1 MKNILFKLIVLMLLV
16 TLSIFRVA
24 AENNT
29 LVNTIIGDKNAKITV
44 KEYLSLTC
52 SHCSNFHI
60 KTFPKLKTNLI
71 DTGIIKLELI
81 DYPLDKLAM
90 VASAIVKSL
99 PKESHFDTI
108 NILLKNQKKWAY
120 SQDPINELLKF
131 SKKIGITEDKF
142 KKIITNREL
151 MQKILNKME
160 AENSKF
166 DIQSTP
172 TFIINDN
179 HKISGY
185 LSYNEFKEK
194 LKEFGLIK

>member
-1 MKNILFKLIVLMLLV
+1 MINY
-16 TLSIFRVA
+16 
-24 AENNT
+24 N
-29 LVNTIIGDKNAKITV
+29 KI
-44 KEYLSLTC
+44 K
-52 SHCSNFHI
+52 
-60 KTFPKLKTNLI
+60 
-71 DTGIIKLELI
+71 LI

-90 VASAIVKSL
+90 AASTKWNHFKRKSL
-99 PKESHFDTI
+99 WY
-108 NILLKNQKKWAY
+108 NQHIIKKSKKWA
-120 SQDPINELLKF
+120 ILKTNKRIIKVF
-131 SKKIGITEDKF
+131 KKIGITEDKF

-185 LSYNEFKEK
+185 LSYD
-194 LKEFGLIK
+194 LKKNLKNLA

>member
-1 MKNILFKLIVLMLLV
+1 
-16 TLSIFRVA
+16 
-24 AENNT
+24 
-29 LVNTIIGDKNAKITV
+29 
-44 KEYLSLTC
+44 
-52 SHCSNFHI
+52 
-60 KTFPKLKTNLI
+60 
-71 DTGIIKLELI
+71 
-81 DYPLDKLAM
+81 M

>member
-1 MKNILFKLIVLMLLV
+1 MI
-16 TLSIFRVA
+16 
-24 AENNT
+24 
-29 LVNTIIGDKNAKITV
+29 
-44 KEYLSLTC
+44 
-52 SHCSNFHI
+52 
-60 KTFPKLKTNLI
+60 
-71 DTGIIKLELI
+71 
-81 DYPLDKLAM
+81 
-90 VASAIVKSL
+90 ASAIVKSL

-120 SQDPINELLKF
+120 SQDPINELTKV
-131 SKKIGITEDKF
+131 SKMFGITEDKF

-185 LSYNEFKEK
+185 LSYNDFKEK
-194 LKEFGLIK
+194 LKEFGLIE